1 MKYGF
6 IGCGNMGGAV
16 ARAVCK
22 GAGAGDVLLANRT
35 PAKAQALAGELGCA
49 CGTNEQVASICDFIF
64 LGVKPQMMAD
74 MLDELAPTLEAR
86 AESRPFVLV
95 SMAAGLSMQQIRH
108 MAGSGYPIIRMMPN
122 TPVALGA
129 GMIQYCCDDVEPAQL
144 QEWLAAMQPAGR
156 LDEVPETLIDA
167 ASAVSGC
174 GPAWVYQFIEALADG
189 GVAAGLP
196 RAKAQEYAAQMVLGS
211 ARMVLESGSHPGALK
226 DAVCSPGGSTIQ
238 GVRLL
243 EERAFRG
250 AVTDYFA
257 ARVNETADAVPR
269 DESSLFAVEKT
280 EILQSCTGLYTPL
293 LERWPFL
300 DGPERHPKPAVY
312 SKLMSA
318 WGFTGYLCPLVG
330 ESTLNVDSPAVFL
343 PVTVAHELA
352 HQRGV
357 AAEQDANF
365 VGVMAATAG
374 GNAAY
379 QYSGWLFG
387 YLHLSNALYSADPDL
402 ARASYAALC
411 AEAQADMADNNAYW
425 KQWEGPVKETGEKV
439 YTAFLQGYGQKL
451 GMRSYGACVDL
462 LVEEF
467 LPYTT
472 TGGLTAE

>member
-22 GAGAGDVLLANRT
+22 SAGAGDVLLANRT
-35 PAKAQALAGELGCA
+35 LAKAQALAAELGCA
-49 CGTNEQVASICDFIF
+49 CGTNEQVAGICDFIF

-129 GMIQYCCDDVEPAQL
+129 GMIQYCHDDVEPARL

-243 EERAFRG
+243 EDRAFRG
-250 AVTDYFA
+250 AVTDAVLA
-257 ARVNETADAVPR
+257 AY
-269 DESSLFAVEKT
+269 EKT
-280 EILQSCTGLYTPL
+280 
-293 LERWPFL
+293 
-300 DGPERHPKPAVY
+300 K
-312 SKLMSA
+312 
-318 WGFTGYLCPLVG
+318 
-330 ESTLNVDSPAVFL
+330 
-343 PVTVAHELA
+343 
-352 HQRGV
+352 
-357 AAEQDANF
+357 
-365 VGVMAATAG
+365 
-374 GNAAY
+374 
-379 QYSGWLFG
+379 
-387 YLHLSNALYSADPDL
+387 DL
-402 ARASYAALC
+402 G
-411 AEAQADMADNNAYW
+411 
-425 KQWEGPVKETGEKV
+425 K
-439 YTAFLQGYGQKL
+439 
-451 GMRSYGACVDL
+451 
-462 LVEEF
+462 
-467 LPYTT
+467 
-472 TGGLTAE
+472 

>member
-16 ARAVCK
+16 ARAVCN

-74 MLDELAPTLEAR
+74 MLDKLAPTLEAR

-250 AVTDYFA
+250 AVTDAVLA
-257 ARVNETADAVPR
+257 AY
-269 DESSLFAVEKT
+269 EKT
-280 EILQSCTGLYTPL
+280 
-293 LERWPFL
+293 
-300 DGPERHPKPAVY
+300 K
-312 SKLMSA
+312 
-318 WGFTGYLCPLVG
+318 
-330 ESTLNVDSPAVFL
+330 
-343 PVTVAHELA
+343 EL
-352 HQRGV
+352 G
-357 AAEQDANF
+357 
-365 VGVMAATAG
+365 
-374 GNAAY
+374 
-379 QYSGWLFG
+379 
-387 YLHLSNALYSADPDL
+387 
-402 ARASYAALC
+402 
-411 AEAQADMADNNAYW
+411 
-425 KQWEGPVKETGEKV
+425 K
-439 YTAFLQGYGQKL
+439 
-451 GMRSYGACVDL
+451 
-462 LVEEF
+462 
-467 LPYTT
+467 
-472 TGGLTAE
+472 